1 MKKLFL
7 IVAAMFAAVS
17 FSACS
22 DDKDNEIN
30 PNQIVGEWQLTHSV
44 GYMIDLGERHD
55 YDKNYPDEDGAYP
68 VYTFNNDGTG
78 ISYWYYPS
86 ADADYGDPFTYSVS
100 GKTLTITYHYDTPEI
115 SHLEIKKLTSADLIL
130 YENNIEAEF
139 VDTST
144 YKKIK

>member
-1 MKKLFL
+1 M
-7 IVAAMFAAVS
+7 AAMFAVVS

-22 DDKDNEIN
+22 DDDDKIN
-30 PNQIVGEWQLTHSV
+30 PDQIVGEWQLTRSV
-44 GYMIDLGERHD
+44 GYMIDLGERYD
-55 YDKNYPDEDGAYP
+55 YDKNYPDKDGAYP
-68 VYTFNNDGTG
+68 VYVFKADGTG
-78 ISYWYYPS
+78 ISYWFYPS

-100 GKTLTITYHYDTPEI
+100 GTELIITYHYETPEI
-115 SHLEIKKLTSADLIL
+115 SHMEIKKLTSADLIL